1 MSKNIKK
8 PLAIIVGSGEG
19 LGLSLAKLLAN
30 NGYQVVGLNR
40 SKVACT
46 IDHVLMMQCDA
57 SDGRAVTDILDK
69 VIEAYGVP
77 QVVIHNPA
85 QLFIKPFLET
95 SVEEFELSWQSMVLS
110 AFHVFQAVLP
120 GMIDQGKGTI
130 LVSGATGGLRGGAQF
145 SAFASAKFALRG
157 LTQSIA
163 REYQK
168 QGIHIAHIVLDG
180 ILDTQN
186 SRKLHAMDPS
196 DMMRTEEVAEA
207 YLQLINQ
214 QPSAWTHELDLRPTN
229 EIF

>member
-1 MSKNIKK
+1 MSENMKK

-19 LGLSLAKLLAN
+19 LGLSLAKSLAN

-57 SDGRAVTDILDK
+57 SNSKAVTEKLDK

-186 SRKLHAMDPS
+186 SRELHAMDPS